1 MRTVLDRLG
10 FRPGMTAQAWRVP
23 EALGEVLA
31 PLAEAGGGEVG
42 FRIAFVPDRA
52 ELAVAAAEV
61 AAAYRAGGH
70 LWLCYPKKSGRLRT
84 DLTRD
89 VGWEPIHALGLL
101 GVAQVA
107 GRGLVGPAVPAAR
120 GDRLGDAPD
129 THRRSRAG
137 ALTRRAFRRRRASAG
152 G

>member
-31 PLAEAGGGEVG
+31 PLAEAGDGEVG
-42 FRIAFVPDRA
+42 FRIAFVRDRA

-107 GRGLVGPAVPAAR
+107 LDEDWSALRFRLRGEIARVTRRTPTGGAAR
-120 GDRLGDAPD
+120 AP
-129 THRRSRAG
+129 
-137 ALTRRAFRRRRASAG
+137 
-152 G
+152 